1 MGLFGQEDHCSLLL
15 TQEKLLLEIQL
26 MLVPFPTVMSSLQV
40 FPCPGGCLGAELGPS
55 SAHAVCP
62 DTPAVLQAA
71 LLDQGQGEL
80 QAVCNVL
87 ASLPPTASLGKVPL
101 PGGELVCT
109 CTCAPT

>member
-1 MGLFGQEDHCSLLL
+1 MQPFAHTGKAAIGNSVNAGS
-15 TQEKLLLEIQL
+15 
-26 MLVPFPTVMSSLQV
+26 VPDGDVVLAGFPLPWWVL
-40 FPCPGGCLGAELGPS
+40 GCRAGPS

-62 DTPAVLQAA
+62 DTPAVLQGA
-71 LLDQGQGEL
+71 LLDQGQGEP

-109 CTCAPT
+109 CTRAPT